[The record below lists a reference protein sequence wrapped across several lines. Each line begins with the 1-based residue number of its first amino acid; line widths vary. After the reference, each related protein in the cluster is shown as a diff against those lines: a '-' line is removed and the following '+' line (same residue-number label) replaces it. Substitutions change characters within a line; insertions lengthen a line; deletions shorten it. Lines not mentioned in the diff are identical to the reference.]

1 MKMFARWIA
10 ALLAVAVFAPL
21 SAQAGEQQDRMKGCA
36 KQYHE
41 QNIPKDQYR
50 AFMSKCL
57 KKDSGMTA
65 AAPAAAKPAA
75 ATPAPAPAKPAAS
88 VPAAAPAAPAA
99 VEPVSAKATQKNK
112 MKECNASA
120 KTQSLKG
127 AARKDFMKSCLSGA
141 AAAPAN

>member
-1 MKMFARWIA
+1 MKMFTRLIA
-10 ALLAVAVFAPL
+10 TLLAVAVFAPI

-57 KKDSGMTA
+57 KKDSGMTSAASATAKPATTA
-65 AAPAAAKPAA
+65 AAPAA
-75 ATPAPAPAKPAAS
+75 TT
-88 VPAAAPAAPAA
+88 
-99 VEPVSAKATQKNK
+99 AKATQKDK
-112 MKECNASA
+112 MKDCNANA
-120 KTQSLKG
+120 KTQNLKG

-141 AAAPAN
+141 APAPAK

>member
-1 MKMFARWIA
+1 MKMFTRLIA
-10 ALLAVAVFAPL
+10 TLLAVAVFAPI

-57 KKDSGMTA
+57 KKDSGMTSAAPATAKPAATA
-65 AAPAAAKPAA
+65 AAPAA
-75 ATPAPAPAKPAAS
+75 T
-88 VPAAAPAAPAA
+88 APAATT
-99 VEPVSAKATQKNK
+99 AKATQKDK
-112 MKECNASA
+112 MKDCNANA
-120 KTQSLKG
+120 KTQNLKG

-141 AAAPAN
+141 APAPAK